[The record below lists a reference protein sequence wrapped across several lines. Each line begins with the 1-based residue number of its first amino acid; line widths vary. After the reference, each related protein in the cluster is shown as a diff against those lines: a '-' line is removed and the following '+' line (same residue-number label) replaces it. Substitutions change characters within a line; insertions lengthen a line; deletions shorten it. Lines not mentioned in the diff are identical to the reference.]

1 MHFIVKLYFNR
12 AVKTEM
18 ILLLKMEKKYAYVLK
33 SFEIILKLMN
43 NGIDSLHLNVRHQLE
58 K

>member
-1 MHFIVKLYFNR
+1 
-12 AVKTEM
+12 M

-43 NGIDSLHLNVRHQLE
+43 NGIDSFHLNVRHQLE